1 LIEGVRAKR
10 REAEQ
15 SLDPSLVPPSK
26 RPRTKDDDEEE
37 GERGES
43 RSPEIVVVV
52 VVLVIGC

>member
-10 REAEQ
+10 REVKQ
-15 SLDPSLVPPSK
+15 SLGISLVPQSK
-26 RPRTKDDDEEE
+26 RPRTKDDDDEEE

-43 RSPEIVVVV
+43 RSSEIVV